1 MSKKHES
8 RHPHDDPEKQ
18 EPQAQPQAPEPAEAD
33 KLQAER
39 DDLLARLQRVSAD
52 YLNYQKRAQRDMV
65 EAREFANA
73 ELIKNLLDVLDDL
86 ERAIQAARANHSADD
101 PLLVGTQLVYDKA
114 MATLGRF
121 GLSVLKAAGEKFDP
135 HKHYAL
141 RHEPSDDQPAG
152 VVLAELQKGYEL
164 KGRVLRPAS
173 VVVSQGAGGSAEQPP
188 GDRQEE
194 Q

>member
-8 RHPHDDPEKQ
+8 QHPDDPKK
-18 EPQAQPQAPEPAEAD
+18 QAPPPQTPAPAEAD
-33 KLQAER
+33 KLRAER

-52 YLNYQKRAQRDMV
+52 YLNYQKRAQRDV
-65 EAREFANA
+65 AEAREFANA
-73 ELIKNLLDVLDDL
+73 ELIQSLLGVLDDL
-86 ERAIQAARANHSADD
+86 ERAIQAAKTNHSADD
-101 PLLVGTQLVYDKA
+101 PLLAGTQLVYDKA

-121 GLSVLKAAGEKFDP
+121 GLSAIKAAGEKFDP
-135 HKHYAL
+135 HKHHAL

-164 KGRVLRPAS
+164 KCRVLRPAS
-173 VVVSQGAGGSAEQPP
+173 VTVSQGPAGAAEPPP
-188 GDRQEE
+188 GDRPEE